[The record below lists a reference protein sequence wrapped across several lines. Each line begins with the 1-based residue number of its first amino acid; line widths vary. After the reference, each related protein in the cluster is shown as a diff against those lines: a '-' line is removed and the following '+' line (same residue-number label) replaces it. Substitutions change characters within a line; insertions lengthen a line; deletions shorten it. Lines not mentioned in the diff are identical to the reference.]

1 MTLASTPQPDP
12 IQTSGSLSVLTFV
25 LADPETGPIHADLS
39 ERATDGVKKYGVPL
53 MTCNGRDALADFY
66 QETLDAVMYA
76 RQHDLEEGSAWTRAL
91 YEDAVRLAKR
101 VRQRIDAR

>member
-1 MTLASTPQPDP
+1 MTLASEPQPAP
-12 IQTSGSLSVLTFV
+12 TSDRSSAAVLPEV
-25 LADPETGPIHADLS
+25 LADPETGPIHADLR
-39 ERATDGVKKYGVPL
+39 ERAEAGVRKYGVPL
-53 MTCNGRDALADFY
+53 LTHNGRDALADFY

-76 RQHDLEEGSAWTRAL
+76 RQHDLEASDAWTRTL